1 MMDPSTT
8 SGERLTHDTQQF
20 LATSIPG
27 TERVLCDELREL
39 GFSGVRFNRGA
50 IPFRGTWREGWR
62 ACLVSRIAQRVRVLL
77 HRFPAPDQEALY
89 AGVRAVDWRPFI
101 SWRQTISV
109 GAVCRAS
116 SIRHSGYAALK
127 VKDAIVDQI
136 RGDGGKR
143 PSVSR
148 EDPDVRVY
156 LYLLKDRAS
165 IYLDLS
171 GESLHRRGYRMETGE
186 APLRETLAAA
196 ILHLSGWD
204 RSTPLVDPMCG
215 SGTIAIEAALWASGR
230 PPGLARDR
238 FGFERWADFGDE
250 EKRIMRELR
259 GELRGA
265 TSGKVPRIL
274 AFDLD
279 ESVLAAAR
287 SNARRAGV
295 RISFK
300 RRSVFDLQGDG
311 ACKILVTNPPYGVR
325 LGTGPDFFRRVG
337 AVFSRL
343 HGWRV
348 CLLAGS
354 PDYECSISLRPSQKV
369 PLPNGDL
376 KCDFLTYEI
385 P

>member
-1 MMDPSTT
+1 MP
-8 SGERLTHDTQQF
+8 DTRQF
-20 LATSIPG
+20 LASSIPG
-27 TERVLCDELREL
+27 TERVLCEELREL
-39 GFSGVRFNRGA
+39 GFSGVRLNRGG

-77 HRFPAPDQEALY
+77 HRFPSPDEESLY
-89 AGVRAVDWRPFI
+89 AGVRAVDWRPFLT
-101 SWRQTISV
+101 WRQTLAV
-109 GAVCRAS
+109 GAVCRS
-116 SIRHSGYAALK
+116 SAISHSGFAALK

-156 LYLLKDRAS
+156 LYLVEDRAS

-171 GESLHRRGYRMETGE
+171 GESLHRRGYRLKTGE

-196 ILHLSGWD
+196 ILRLSGWD
-204 RSTPLVDPMCG
+204 RVSPLVDPLCG
-215 SGTIAIEAALWASGR
+215 SGTIAIEAALWAAGR
-230 PPGLARDR
+230 APGLGRDR
-238 FGFERWADFGDE
+238 FGFERWANFGE
-250 EKRIMRELR
+250 EERRTMLELR

-265 TSGKVPRIL
+265 ASGKAPRVQ
-274 AFDLD
+274 AADLD
-279 ESVLAAAR
+279 ENILEAAR
-287 SNARRAGV
+287 ANARAAGV
-295 RISFK
+295 RLSF
-300 RRSVFDLQGDG
+300 RHRSVFDLQGDG
-311 ACKILVTNPPYGVR
+311 TRRFLVTNPPYGVR
-325 LGTGPDFFRRVG
+325 LGAGPDFCRRVG
-337 AVFSRL
+337 AAFSRL

-354 PDYECSISLRPSQKV
+354 PDYERSISLRPRLKV

-376 KCDFLTYEI
+376 QCDFLAYEI

>member
-1 MMDPSTT
+1 MYDV
-8 SGERLTHDTQQF
+8 QQF

-27 TERVLCDELREL
+27 TERVLCDELLEL

-62 ACLVSRIAQRVRVLL
+62 ACLVSRIAQRIRVLL
-77 HRFPAPDQEALY
+77 HRFPAPDEEALY
-89 AGVRAVDWRPFI
+89 AGVRAVDWRPFL
-101 SWRQTISV
+101 SWRQTLSV

-116 SIRHSGYAALK
+116 SIRHSGFAALK

-196 ILHLSGWD
+196 ILRLSEWD
-204 RSTPLVDPMCG
+204 RTAPLVDPLCG

-230 PPGLARDR
+230 PPGLSRDR
-238 FGFERWADFGDE
+238 FGFERWANFGDKE
-250 EKRIMRELR
+250 ERMMRELR
-259 GELRGA
+259 GELRGGG
-265 TSGKVPRIL
+265 SGKIPRIL
-274 AFDLD
+274 ASDLD
-279 ESVLAAAR
+279 ENVLKAGRA
-287 SNARRAGV
+287 NARRAGV

-300 RRSVFDLQGDG
+300 HRSVFDLQGDG
-311 ACKILVTNPPYGVR
+311 TRKFLVTNPPYGVR
-325 LGTGPDFFRRVG
+325 LGTGPDFCRRVG
-337 AVFSRL
+337 SVFSRL

-354 PDYECSISLRPSQKV
+354 PDYERSISLRPHRKI

>member
-1 MMDPSTT
+1 MN
-8 SGERLTHDTQQF
+8 DTQQF

-27 TERVLCDELREL
+27 TEGVLCDELREL
-39 GFSGVRFNRGA
+39 GFSGVRLNRGA

-62 ACLVSRIAQRVRVLL
+62 ACLVSRISQRIRVLL
-77 HRFPAPDQEALY
+77 HRFPAPDEEALY
-89 AGVRAVDWRPFI
+89 TGVRAVDWRPFL
-101 SWRQTISV
+101 SWRQTLSV

-116 SIRHSGYAALK
+116 SIRHSGFAALK

-171 GESLHRRGYRMETGE
+171 GESLHRRGYRMETGA

-196 ILHLSGWD
+196 ILRLSEWD
-204 RSTPLVDPMCG
+204 RSSPLVDPMCG

-238 FGFERWADFGDE
+238 FGFERWANFGEE
-250 EKRIMRELR
+250 EKRMMRELR
-259 GELRGA
+259 GELRRED
-265 TSGKVPRIL
+265 SGKIPRIL
-274 AFDLD
+274 ASDLD
-279 ESVLAAAR
+279 ENVLGLAR
-287 SNARRAGV
+287 ANARRAGV

-300 RRSVFDLQGDG
+300 CRSVFDLQGDG
-311 ACKILVTNPPYGVR
+311 TRKFIVTNPPYGIR
-325 LGTGPDFFRRVG
+325 IGAGPDFCRRVG

-343 HGWRV
+343 HGWQV
-348 CLLAGS
+348 SLLAGS
-354 PDYECSISLRPSQKV
+354 PEYESSISLRPHRKI
-369 PLPNGDL
+369 PLSNGDL